1 MYNCKGP
8 PRHEEGQR
16 VNSTA
21 SFLLSAGMLGDG
33 EVYRYLFFS
42 RAERELH
49 VACWTLPILSLHAF
63 SFTCN
68 SPALS
73 RSGHARHTRFA
84 LHACTPTPYFYPAHA
99 TFLCFQFSFP
109 YVIFIFIYLSTAAI
123 TICVYCIFDAVCGDR
138 EPRDAGET
146 PDPLSL
152 PGGACGGPV
161 RLRRAYVQLRHQPH
175 CLGAAHAAPRVAR
188 QRRWCGD
195 AAARRRRSTSGACA
209 CAASAAARRLDGVAR
224 ARALHGGRRPTAACG
239 HLAPTALCKRT
250 PAHTRAGAQART
262 TAHPARPDTHDATPP
277 PMPCR
282 RRPSPWRTPRT
293 TSIHNLPADNRHR
306 TGIDE
311 RAVGSRAATARWR
324 SDTL

>member
-73 RSGHARHTRFA
+73 RSGHAPYSFCFARMHTDALFLSRTRHLFV
-84 LHACTPTPYFYPAHA
+84 
-99 TFLCFQFSFP
+99 FS
-109 YVIFIFIYLSTAAI
+109 IFISICDFYIYQSEHSAAI
-123 TICVYCIFDAVCGDR
+123 TICVYCIFYAVCGDR